1 MDIKEIKKRDE
12 INLCGPEDVT
22 FLLAEVEGLQN
33 TIAQMQD
40 AEQMVYECRMKGG
53 DTVRHLLDN
62 LLAENKESKAE
73 VERLEKENAVLRE
86 VAEAAKA
93 YMGSVDVNFQYAKG
107 SLIELNDALEKIKG
121 KI

>member
-12 INLCGPEDVT
+12 VNLCGPEDVT

-40 AEQMVYECRMKGG
+40 AEQMIYECRMKGG

-62 LLAENKESKAE
+62 LLAENKRLKTE
-73 VERLEKENAVLRE
+73 VELLEKENAALRE
-86 VAEAAKA
+86 VVE
-93 YMGSVDVNFQYAKG
+93 N
-107 SLIELNDALEKIKG
+107 IENDDGRIPKTIWDMRNKALEKIKDE
-121 KI
+121 